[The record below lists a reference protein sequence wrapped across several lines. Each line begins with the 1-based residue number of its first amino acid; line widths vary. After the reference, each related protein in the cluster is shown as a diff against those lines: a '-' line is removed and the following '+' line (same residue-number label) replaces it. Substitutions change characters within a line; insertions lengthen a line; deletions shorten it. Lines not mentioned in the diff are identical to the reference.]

1 MARGAIAVI
10 DIRSADITALI
21 GERGVNNTFV
31 FKGMSSVRYQ
41 GFEQGE
47 FFDERELQEKIV
59 RTLNGALSGCK
70 EKITELFIGVPGE
83 FLSVLNKDNFVA
95 FSSKRK
101 ISVMDIEELYENNF
115 DQNEMKGY
123 SLIKSCASY
132 FVLSDQRR
140 EVNPLG
146 FSSSTLAGKLCY
158 IYCSDYFIK
167 LVSDAINEVWDFS
180 VTLIPSVYAQ
190 AMYLFPREIRD
201 CGVALIDFGIY
212 STDVAVIY
220 GDGLIGLAS
229 FEAGEG
235 QILENIS
242 SRYDITDYSLLE
254 EILSRANLFMTGAEK
269 KAMPLSANN
278 VNVYYDEVKE
288 DIYMAVD
295 SVCEKIYDF
304 LDSVGKKLPSGIR
317 SVYASGDGIIE
328 INGAKEHLTTMLST
342 VIEIAKPN
350 LPYYNKP
357 NMSSAISVLDMAQN
371 TVQHNKNN
379 FLYKFIKKFGG

>member
-1 MARGAIAVI
+1 M
-10 DIRSADITALI
+10 
-21 GERGVNNTFV
+21 
-31 FKGMSSVRYQ
+31 
-41 GFEQGE
+41 
-47 FFDERELQEKIV
+47 
-59 RTLNGALSGCK
+59 SGCR
-70 EKITELFIGVPGE
+70 EKITEVFVGVPGG
-83 FLSVLNKDNFVA
+83 FLSVVNKDNFVS
-95 FSSKRK
+95 FPSKRK
-101 ISVMDIEELYENNF
+101 ISMIDLEDLYENNF
-115 DQNEMKGY
+115 DPDEMKGAT
-123 SLIKSCASY
+123 LIKSCASY
-132 FVLSDQRR
+132 FVLSDQRK

-167 LVSDAINEVWDFS
+167 TVNEAINSAGDFS
-180 VTLIPSVYAQ
+180 VTFIPSVYAQ
-190 AMYLFPREIRD
+190 AMYLFPREVRD
-201 CGVALIDFGIY
+201 AGVALIDFSIY

-220 GDGLIGLAS
+220 GDGLIGLTS

-254 EILSRANLFMTGAEK
+254 EILSRANLFMTGTEK
-269 KAMPLSANN
+269 KTMPLSVNN

-288 DIYMAVD
+288 DVYMAVD
-295 SVCEKIYDF
+295 SICEAVYDF
-304 LDSVGKKLPSGIR
+304 LDEVGKSLPSGIR
-317 SVYASGDGIIE
+317 AVYASGDGIIE

-342 VIEIAKPN
+342 VIEVAKPD

-357 NMSSAISVLDMAQN
+357 GMSSVISVLDMAQN